1 MDRHAYLII
10 AHNNFLALQCLLNAL
25 DDERNDVYIHIDG
38 AVKQIPELRCSKS
51 NLIIIPNRIRV
62 HWGHVSQI
70 KVEFLLFATALETG
84 NYEYFHLISGTHF
97 PLHNQDT
104 IHDFFNNLGGK
115 SVVSPQYWTH
125 EDVLYK
131 IGLKHFFLAHANSAG
146 LFSHICNILWRLSM
160 RLQHKSQKRA
170 HRLFHGKFS
179 QWLSLSRHDLECI
192 LPYKQEVLR
201 EFKYS
206 FCADELFMPYIFHKA
221 NIKPFEFDKLLFQ
234 DFVGASPKNIVAD
247 DFSSLMNSGY
257 MFARKFSD
265 NDLSVI
271 DHIKETF

>member
-1 MDRHAYLII
+1 MYLII
-10 AHNNFLALQCLLNAL
+10 AHGNFSVLQRLVTAL
-25 DDERNDVYIHIDG
+25 DHEDND
-38 AVKQIPELRCSKS
+38 
-51 NLIIIPNRIRV
+51 IIIHVDKRVKALPLLTVVKSHLFFSDKRISV
-62 HWGHVSQI
+62 HWGHISQ
-70 KVEFLLFATALETG
+70 VEAEFILFEESIRQG
-84 NYEYFHLISGTHF
+84 YYDYVHLISGAHF
-97 PLHNQDT
+97 PLQNQGI

-115 SVVSPQYWTH
+115 SVVSPLYWSR
-125 EDVLYK
+125 EDLLYK
-131 IGLKHFFLAHANSAG
+131 LGLKHYFLANANSLG
-146 LFSHICNILWRLSM
+146 LVSRICNILWRLSM
-160 RLQHKSQKRA
+160 RLQQKSQKRVD
-170 HRLFHGKFS
+170 RLFHGKFS